1 MAAQPA
7 RSPPFRACDSAA
19 GFDTRH
25 CHGQVR
31 RFGVTALMDVF
42 RTLVERVIRSDITD
56 CGGELNHSFEFPTSL
71 RRWTAGNLQEPV
83 GGSCVP
89 DAVLAPSRSTTVAQ
103 NTNVAWPMLVTCV
116 LEQRTV

>member
-56 CGGELNHSFEFPTSL
+56 
-71 RRWTAGNLQEPV
+71 AG
-83 GGSCVP
+83 
-89 DAVLAPSRSTTVAQ
+89 AVAQ
-103 NTNVAWPMLVTCV
+103 YNSCAKH
-116 LEQRTV
+116 